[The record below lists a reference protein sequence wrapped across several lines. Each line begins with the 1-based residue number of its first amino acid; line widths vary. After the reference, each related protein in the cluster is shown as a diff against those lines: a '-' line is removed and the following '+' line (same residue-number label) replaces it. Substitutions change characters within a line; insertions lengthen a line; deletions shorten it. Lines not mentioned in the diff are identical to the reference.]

1 MRASRQTEL
10 EETFPTH
17 VVCKWMG
24 NSPKVAQ
31 KHYLQVTDSHFEKAV
46 QNPVQ
51 QASAMLGTAPL
62 PAPTCDQNTPENAE
76 NIGIRDAKI
85 NPTRA
90 RTWNDRTKIC
100 CVTITP
106 PGYVYDAPKS
116 VVAESNADLTEFQAD
131 FVQ

>member
-10 EETFPTH
+10 EETVPTH
-17 VVCKWMG
+17 VVCRWLG

-46 QNPVQ
+46 QQPV
-51 QASAMLGTAPL
+51 ATLGNATIFTALGT
-62 PAPTCDQNTPENAE
+62 DQTPENAE
-76 NIGIRDAKI
+76 NTGESLLEN

-106 PGYVYDAPKS
+106 SGYVD
-116 VVAESNADLTEFQAD
+116 
-131 FVQ
+131 

>member
-1 MRASRQTEL
+1 MEL
-10 EETFPTH
+10 EETSPTH
-17 VVCKWMG
+17 VVWKWIG

-51 QASAMLGTAPL
+51 QASAMLGNAALSTAIG
-62 PAPTCDQNTPENAE
+62 TEETPENSE
-76 NIGIRDAKI
+76 NTGESLLEN

-106 PGYVYDAPKS
+106 SGYVD
-116 VVAESNADLTEFQAD
+116 
-131 FVQ
+131 